1 MSREAGKGVKY
12 IPKNIS
18 DDEYDKRWE
27 MTFGKKKDLTEDQE
41 DVKNIVVNIKSI
53 CNLNIKM

>member
-27 MTFGKKKDLTEDQE
+27 MTFGKKKDLTKDEISDKVRGNY
-41 DVKNIVVNIKSI
+41 DVDLVLSKIR
-53 CNLNIKM
+53 